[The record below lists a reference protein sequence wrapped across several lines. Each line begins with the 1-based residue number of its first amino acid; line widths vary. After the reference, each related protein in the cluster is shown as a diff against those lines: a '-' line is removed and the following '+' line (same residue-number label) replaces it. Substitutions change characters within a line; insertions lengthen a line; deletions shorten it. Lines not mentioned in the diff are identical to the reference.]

1 MRKIRNGTVN
11 RNVLNVIE
19 RNYEVLKDECKA
31 ISRGMF
37 SGEDMEDIFHDTIQ
51 FVCQDRK
58 AALLETD
65 SEVFRYFKFK
75 YRMIKFQRIKDSK
88 SLKETEYADYKQT
101 SKKEDKE
108 G

>member
-65 SEVFRYFKFK
+65 SEVLKFK